1 MRRIS
6 FRAISDTSTTMK
18 IVTEYWAKPIPRR
31 DWDWAAYDDDTYD
44 GPGCPVGTGAT
55 EAEAIADL
63 MEKLE

>member
-1 MRRIS
+1 
-6 FRAISDTSTTMK
+6 MK

-31 DWDWAAYDDDTYD
+31 DWDWAAYDADTYD

-63 MEKLE
+63 MKGLDGS